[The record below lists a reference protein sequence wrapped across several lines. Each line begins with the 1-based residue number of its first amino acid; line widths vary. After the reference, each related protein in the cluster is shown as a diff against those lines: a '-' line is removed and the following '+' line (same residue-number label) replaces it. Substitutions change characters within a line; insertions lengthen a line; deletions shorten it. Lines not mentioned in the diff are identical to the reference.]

1 MSMWLLAIILAYFF
15 FSLSSLGDK
24 LVLSGPPKP
33 KTYTFYVG
41 LVGLSVLLFIPF
53 MQFGLPG
60 KESIYWI
67 ILEAITYILG
77 VYTMFSAVKK
87 FEVSKVAVTM
97 GATMPIFVFVLTW
110 LFWGQQIIDKTNILA
125 FVLLLS
131 GSIIISFEK
140 KFRVADGYLKITLL
154 ASFIFSVDY
163 VLTKIIFSTEPFL
176 LGLFWMR
183 MFAFLFVL
191 FFLFSKNAR
200 KEIFSKKSFLNKKTA
215 TLMAFTQ
222 TAGGTANILQAFAIS
237 SVPVALLPILN
248 ALRGIQYAFLFLIT
262 LFFSI
267 FLPKVLKEDISK
279 KIVLQKTAAILIIAA
294 GLALLVI

>member
-1 MSMWLLAIILAYFF
+1 MWLLAIILAYFF